1 MSTGNGSLMNS
12 RTTRSFRI
20 AFKTLPLDVQ
30 QRARE
35 AYQLWRSTPNLPG
48 LRFKRVGDEV
58 SVRIGR
64 NYRALDTLQGDT
76 VYWYWIGKH
85 DEYDRR
91 IG

>member
-1 MSTGNGSLMNS
+1 MENLRPLNS
-12 RTTRSFRI
+12 RTTHSFRE
-20 AFKTLPLDVQ
+20 AFKALPPDVR

-35 AYQLWRSTPNLPG
+35 AYRLWRDNPNLPG

-64 NYRALDTLQGDT
+64 NYRALGILQGDT
-76 VYWYWIGKH
+76 VYWYWVGKH
-85 DEYDRR
+85 DVYDRM

>member
-1 MSTGNGSLMNS
+1 MNS
-12 RTTRSFRI
+12 RTTRSFRE
-20 AFKTLPLDVQ
+20 AFKALPSDVRE
-30 QRARE
+30 RARQ
-35 AYQLWRSTPNLPG
+35 AYRLWRDTPQLPG

-64 NYRALDTLQGDT
+64 QYRALGILQGDT

-85 DEYDRR
+85 DEYDRL

>member
-1 MSTGNGSLMNS
+1 MNS
-12 RTTRSFRI
+12 LTTRSFRQ
-20 AFKTLPLDVQ
+20 AYKALPADVKE
-30 QRARE
+30 RTRT
-35 AYQLWRSTPNLPG
+35 AYKLWRENPDLPG
-48 LRFKRVGDEV
+48 LRFKRVGDSV

-64 NYRALDTLQGDT
+64 SHRALGILDGDT